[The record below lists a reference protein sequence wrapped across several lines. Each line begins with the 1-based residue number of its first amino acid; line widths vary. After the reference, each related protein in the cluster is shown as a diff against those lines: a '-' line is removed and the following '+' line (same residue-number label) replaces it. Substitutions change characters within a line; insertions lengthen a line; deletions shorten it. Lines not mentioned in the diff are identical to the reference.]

1 MSDPRTD
8 DVDPTAGDPAAK
20 LRPAEGALDEATEAD
35 MGIAD
40 DEEEEIQT

>member
-1 MSDPRTD
+1 MPSTN
-8 DVDPTAGDPAAK
+8 
-20 LRPAEGALDEATEAD
+20 EGGLDEATEAD